1 MKSNNVNVPEI
12 GSPEWYQQ
20 WQNYAQ
26 AESGGEYKPPPA
38 QEEKPKWEDT
48 PEGKAQI
55 AKHAARRGAW
65 VKDLNQLY
73 KQGGIQG
80 ILDAGYDPYDILEKM
95 GVKNPGRVI
104 AKYGDQ
110 FDLGGGGGAGGGGNA
125 HGATDWTSDAYDLM
139 PSVTPPEWW
148 NAMLPGQW
156 TPETEYAAL
165 MNSLLP
171 FLSPEDQR
179 TISEYLYTNFPDPF
193 SGYNPQYTN
202 FPVPPEVTTEMQDY
216 YTSANYAAQVL
227 GALANFQ
234 QAAGA
239 AGGTTGPGVQF
250 LQQLMDVMKDFGGL
264 TGEGQTNFQY
274 ESMLAALDPLLGQAA
289 SGDLAVYQELA
300 RMLTQ
305 PFFSQGAL
313 MPTYIGPNGE
323 PIYGTPNPSFQ

>member
-1 MKSNNVNVPEI
+1 
-12 GSPEWYQQ
+12 
-20 WQNYAQ
+20 
-26 AESGGEYKPPPA
+26 
-38 QEEKPKWEDT
+38 
-48 PEGKAQI
+48 
-55 AKHAARRGAW
+55 
-65 VKDLNQLY
+65 
-73 KQGGIQG
+73 
-80 ILDAGYDPYDILEKM
+80 
-95 GVKNPGRVI
+95 
-104 AKYGDQ
+104 
-110 FDLGGGGGAGGGGNA
+110 
-125 HGATDWTSDAYDLM
+125 
-139 PSVTPPEWW
+139 
-148 NAMLPGQW
+148 
-156 TPETEYAAL
+156 